1 MKNNINIRL
10 NPLHKIGI
18 TIMDNRKGNQSYYT
32 LNLVGTKKSLNLPY
46 NSMLGGNYLTHAI
59 AFLGTCGIRVANQ
72 INHDEDNTMFVVG
85 FGYYDKVMKLFSYA
99 K

>member
-18 TIMDNRKGNQSYYT
+18 TIMDNQKNGQSFYT
-32 LNLVGTKKSLNLPY
+32 LSLVGSKKSLNLPY
-46 NSMLGGNYLTHAI
+46 NSSFGGNYINHAI
-59 AFLGTCGIRVANQ
+59 AFLGSCGIRVANQ
-72 INHDEDNTMFVVG
+72 INHDENNNMFIVG
-85 FGYYDKVMKLFSYA
+85 FGYYDKVQKLFSYA

>member
-1 MKNNINIRL
+1 MKNSFNIRI

-18 TIMDNRKGNQSYYT
+18 IISNNEKNGQSYYT

-46 NSMLGGNYLTHAI
+46 NSVIAGNYMSHAI
-59 AFLGTCGIRVANQ
+59 AFLGTCGIRVANMV
-72 INHDEDNTMFVVG
+72 NHDHDNTMLIVG
-85 FGYYDKVMKLFSYA
+85 FNYYDKVQKLFSYA